1 MDTPTGSGIYD
12 KIIKE
17 LLEDIEQPLI
27 EKVLGIKADKISKL
41 NVITQLTDEREA
53 DFVIKVENRDEPFFI
68 AHAEIQSTNDPKMLK
83 RMLRYFV
90 HLYSVHEVI
99 IKQYVVFIGKDK
111 MAMNNALD
119 MPGVHYEYNLI
130 DIRNIP
136 CERFLYSGVPKE
148 IVLSVLC
155 NRGDRDERSFAR
167 EILKEL
173 VVNVIG
179 GLDLSMYIKEVEVF
193 SKLRD
198 MQKIIIEEVDKMPIV
213 YDLETDIRFMQGVQK
228 GIENGRLEGLTEG
241 QVKGRLEGRLEGL
254 TEGQV
259 KGRLE
264 AMHSMIEV
272 LLRRKFGARGLSLM
286 PKIRMKDD
294 ESRLY
299 AITDALITA
308 NDIMEIEDLL

>member
-1 MDTPTGSGIYD
+1 M
-12 KIIKE
+12 KE
-17 LLEDIEQPLI
+17 LLEKIERPLI

-90 HLYSVHEVI
+90 HIYSVHEVI
-99 IKQYVVFIGKDK
+99 VRQYVVFIGKDK

-119 MPGVHYEYNLI
+119 MPGVHYEYELI
-130 DIRNIP
+130 DIRTVP
-136 CERFLYSGVPKE
+136 CERFLYSGVPQE
-148 IVLSVLC
+148 IAISILC
-155 NRGDRDERSFAR
+155 DRGARNERSFAR

-173 VVNVIG
+173 VASVIG
-179 GLDLSMYIKEVEVF
+179 DLDLSMYIKETEVF

-198 MQKIIIEEVDKMPIV
+198 MQQIIIEEVDKMPIV

-228 GIENGRLEGLTEG
+228 GIENGRVEG
-241 QVKGRLEGRLEGL
+241 
-254 TEGQV
+254 
-259 KGRLE
+259 
-264 AMHSMIEV
+264 MHNIIET
-272 LLRRKFGARGLSLM
+272 LLRRKFGERGLSLM
-286 PKIRMKDD
+286 PKIRMYKD
-294 ESRLY
+294 ESSIY

-308 NDIMEIEDLL
+308 QDIREIEGLL